1 MSKCCSFVDH
11 SMIPVETKETLR
23 ERTGYV
29 WYQTRLVCA
38 KCGFVDFSYTVRYEP
53 ERCQLRR
60 PVRRFSIYPW
70 KAS

>member
-1 MSKCCSFVDH
+1 MSNCSTYDDH
-11 SMIPVETKETLR
+11 KLLPTQTKETLR
-23 ERTGYV
+23 EPNGNV

-60 PVRRFSIYPW
+60 PVRRFSIHPW